1 MEKPMIENQV
11 IQYNERERIE
21 DYNLLSHTE
30 LDNNFYDPNLN
41 LWLTMKTRLPAFLTN
56 AEFASTLTKKY
67 IETIDLA
74 KKKKD
79 GQVFTPLEI
88 ANYMASMIALP
99 RCDFSLI
106 DPGAGTGILLA
117 AVCDRIIAEAKKPL
131 TVQVTAYETDEKI
144 LSCLESCL
152 EHCISSLH
160 ENGHTL
166 VPIVVNSDFIKDNI
180 HCLDNSQEGNT
191 HNLHSYDVII
201 SNPPYQKLPRLSQLR
216 GLLPEIIFGRT
227 NLYGIFIALG
237 ITLLNDSGQ
246 FVFFTPRS
254 YCSGQ
259 YHKKIREL
267 LLNNSCI
274 KTIHSFESRHNI
286 FEEHDVLQ
294 EVIILHGVK
303 TQEKKCSPINVRSTL
318 SQTLDHIQSFTVP
331 YSYIIPRKN
340 PIQNIHIPQTKN
352 DLKIIDIVQSWENSL
367 ADLGYKIS
375 TGKVVDFRAKQ
386 NLRESSDDISTV
398 PLLWMQHVKNGQIAW
413 PLPNFKKPQY
423 IISSDST
430 KAKLVPVQNYVL
442 LRRFSSKEEKKRIQA
457 FPFIASQFSDYPVVG
472 FENHLNYLYRI
483 DDVLSLEET
492 YGFSAFLNSPIIDRY
507 YRMLSGNTQ
516 VNSSD
521 IMNLPLPKLDTIIEI
536 GMCFTEDHY
545 DPIRSN
551 KKIEKILRKS

>member
-1 MEKPMIENQV
+1 MKIPMIEHQE
-11 IQYNERERIE
+11 IQFNEGEQIE
-21 DYNLLSHTE
+21 DYYSRDQTV
-30 LDNNFYDPNLN
+30 LDNNFYEPNLN
-41 LWLTMKTRLPAFLTN
+41 LRVTMKTRHPAFLTN

-67 IETIDLA
+67 IKTINLA
-74 KKKKD
+74 EKKKD

-88 ANYMASMIALP
+88 ANYMASMIELP
-99 RCDFSLI
+99 KRDFSLI

-117 AVCDRIIAEAKKPL
+117 AVCDRIIAEAKRPL
-131 TVQVTAYETDEKI
+131 LVQITAYETDEKI
-144 LSCLESCL
+144 LPCLESCL
-152 EHCISSLH
+152 EYCKSTLS
-160 ENGHTL
+160 EKGHIL
-166 VPIVVNSDFIKDNI
+166 VLVIENSDFIKDNI
-180 HCLDNSQEGNT
+180 HCLDTFQDENPLNF
-191 HNLHSYDVII
+191 HSYDII
-201 SNPPYQKLPRLSQLR
+201 VANPPYQKLPRLSPLR

-237 ITLLNDSGQ
+237 ITLLNDNGQ

-259 YHKKIREL
+259 YHKRIREL
-267 LLNNSCI
+267 LLNNICI

-303 TQEKKCSPINVRSTL
+303 TREKKCSPIDVRSTS
-318 SQTLDHIQSFTVP
+318 SQSLEHIQSFTVP
-331 YSYIIPRKN
+331 YSYIVPKKN
-340 PIQNIHIPQTKN
+340 PILNIHIPQTKN
-352 DLKIIDIVQSWENSL
+352 DRKIIDTVQSWENSL
-367 ADLGYKIS
+367 GDLGFKIS

-386 NLRESSDDISTV
+386 YLRETSDDLSTV
-398 PLLWMQHVKNGQIAW
+398 PLIWMQHLKNGQIEW
-413 PLPNFKKPQY
+413 PLPNFKKSQY
-423 IISSDST
+423 FVSCEST

-457 FPFIASQFSDYPVVG
+457 FPFIASQFSDYPVIG

-483 DDVLSLEET
+483 DGVLSLEET
-492 YGFSAFLNSPIIDRY
+492 YGFSAFLNSPMIDRY

-521 IMNLPLPKLDTIIEI
+521 LMNLPLPKLDTIIEI
-536 GMCFTEDHY
+536 GRCFTEGHY
-545 DPIRSN
+545 DPIHSN

>member
-1 MEKPMIENQV
+1 MPMIENQV
-11 IQYNERERIE
+11 IQFRERQQIDE
-21 DYNLLSHTE
+21 YNSRVQTGLN
-30 LDNNFYDPNLN
+30 NNFYEPNLN
-41 LWLTMKTRLPAFLTN
+41 LWLTMKTRPPAFLTN
-56 AEFASTLTKKY
+56 AEFASALTKKY
-67 IETIDLA
+67 IKNINIAE
-74 KKKKD
+74 KKKD

-88 ANYMASMIALP
+88 ANYMAGMIELP
-99 RCDFSLI
+99 KSDFTLI

-117 AVCDRIIAEAKKPL
+117 AVCDRIIAEAKRPL
-131 TVQVTAYETDEKI
+131 SVQITAYETDEKI
-144 LSCLESCL
+144 ISCLEACL
-152 EHCISSLH
+152 EKCKSTLS
-160 ENGHTL
+160 EKGHTL
-166 VPIVVNSDFIKDNI
+166 NPTIVNSDFIKDNI
-180 HCLDNSQEGNT
+180 HRLDNFQDENT
-191 HNLHSYDVII
+191 HNLHSYDII
-201 SNPPYQKLPRLSQLR
+201 IANPPYQKLPRLSQLR

-237 ITLLNDSGQ
+237 ITLLKDNGQ

-303 TQEKKCSPINVRSTL
+303 THEKKCSPINVQSTL
-318 SQTLDHIQSFTVP
+318 SQSLEHIQSITVP
-331 YSYIIPRKN
+331 YSYIVPKKN
-340 PIQNIHIPQTKN
+340 PILNIHIPQTKN
-352 DLKIIDIVQSWENSL
+352 DRKIIDTVQSWENSL
-367 ADLGYKIS
+367 GGLGFRIS

-386 NLRESSDDISTV
+386 YLRVSAEDPSTV
-398 PLLWMQHVKNGQIAW
+398 PLLWMQNVKNGQIDW

-423 IISSDST
+423 FVSCEST

-457 FPFIASQFSDYPVVG
+457 FPFIASQFSDYPVIG

-483 DDVLSLEET
+483 NGVLSLEET
-492 YGFSAFLNSPIIDRY
+492 YGFSAFLNSPMIDRY

-521 IMNLPLPKLDTIIEI
+521 LMNLPLPKLDTIIEI
-536 GMCFTEDHY
+536 GMCFTDDHY
-545 DPIRSN
+545 DPIHNN
-551 KKIEKILRKS
+551 KIIEKILRKS